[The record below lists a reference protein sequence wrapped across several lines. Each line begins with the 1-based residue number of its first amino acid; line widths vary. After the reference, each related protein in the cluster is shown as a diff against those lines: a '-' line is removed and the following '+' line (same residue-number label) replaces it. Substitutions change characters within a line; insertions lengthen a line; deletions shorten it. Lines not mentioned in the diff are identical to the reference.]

1 MRRFG
6 FVVGATLLTYFST
19 SLLFAQH
26 GGGHSSG
33 GHSSG
38 SSAHISYGY
47 SGYSGI
53 SRSTTAPG
61 VLSGARAPSFSGYTG
76 INPGAL
82 SSGGRRAGRGFVPF
96 FGYPYYLSTFD
107 DYSQPFYY
115 DQPAQDPYAQTA
127 QVTANLM
134 GEQIQRLDAEV
145 EEMRAQQSYA
155 SGGPVPYRM
164 PSAGDPPQ
172 NDPPITLVMT
182 NGSKLTMQ
190 SYAVMNGNF
199 WDFSKQPARKIPLN
213 TVDLAASKQ
222 ATEASGAEFPEIR

>member
-1 MRRFG
+1 
-6 FVVGATLLTYFST
+6 
-19 SLLFAQH
+19 
-26 GGGHSSG
+26 
-33 GHSSG
+33 
-38 SSAHISYGY
+38 
-47 SGYSGI
+47 
-53 SRSTTAPG
+53 
-61 VLSGARAPSFSGYTG
+61 
-76 INPGAL
+76 
-82 SSGGRRAGRGFVPF
+82 
-96 FGYPYYLSTFD
+96 LSTFD

-134 GEQIQRLDAEV
+134 GEQIQRLSGEL

-155 SGGPVPYRM
+155 SGGPVPYRV

-172 NDPPITLVMT
+172 NDPPITLVLT
-182 NGSKLTMQ
+182 NGNKLTMQ

-199 WDFSKQPARKIPLN
+199 WDFSRQPARKIPLN

>member
-1 MRRFG
+1 MRPFG
-6 FVVGATLLTYFST
+6 FIASATLLTYFST

-33 GHSSG
+33 GHGASG
-38 SSAHISYGY
+38 HISSGY

-82 SSGGRRAGRGFVPF
+82 ASGGRRAGRGFSPF

-115 DQPAQDPYAQTA
+115 DQPGQDPNAQTD

-134 GEQIQRLDAEV
+134 GEQIQRLSGEL

-155 SGGPVPYRM
+155 AGGPVPYRL

-172 NDPPITLVMT
+172 NDPPIILVLT
-182 NGSKLTMQ
+182 NGNKLTMQ

-213 TVDLAASKQ
+213 TVALVASRQ
-222 ATEASGAEFPEIR
+222 ATEASGAEFPDVR

>member
-1 MRRFG
+1 MRRFI
-6 FVVGATLLTYFST
+6 FVAGATLLTYFST

-26 GGGHSSG
+26 GGGHSGG

-38 SSAHISYGY
+38 ASAHIS
-47 SGYSGI
+47 SGYTGI
-53 SRSTTAPG
+53 SRSSNAPG

-76 INPGAL
+76 INPGAIPL
-82 SSGGRRAGRGFVPF
+82 GGRRTGRAFVPF

-115 DQPAQDPYAQTA
+115 GQPAQDPYAQTD

-134 GEQIQRLDAEV
+134 GEQIHRLNAEL
-145 EEMRAQQSYA
+145 EEMRAQQSYV
-155 SGGPVPYRM
+155 SGGPVPYRL

-182 NGSKLTMQ
+182 NGNKLTMQ

-199 WDFSKQPARKIPLN
+199 WDFSRQPARKIPLN
-213 TVDLAASKQ
+213 TVDLAASRQ
-222 ATEASGAEFPEIR
+222 ATEASGAEFPAVR